1 MDSVK
6 LESKIIKIGCSAGVT
21 IPAVLLKALEIEI
34 GDMVEI
40 ELKIKR

>member
-21 IPAVLLKALEIEI
+21 IPAVLLKILNLEI
-34 GDMVEI
+34 GDKI
-40 ELKIKR
+40 ELEIKIKK